1 MIVINKYDHNT
12 KWSCRK
18 KQCQW
23 FSVVNFVSLVCMH
36 RLSSSST
43 ISIPPFLLI
52 ASQNHREPLKTIE
65 QQSQPEHEELE
76 WYLSE
81 PIAQENED
89 PLDFWTTNQSKH
101 PCLAPV
107 AFDMLVIPTS
117 SATVERVFS
126 TAGIVTS
133 GRRNHLQDKN
143 LEGEVLIKK
152 NRNYVLTTGMDHLTN
167 VYCTKYHFY
176 HLYCLYTQLYKHG
189 LLSLLQQE

>member
-12 KWSCRK
+12 KWTCRK

-52 ASQNHREPLKTIE
+52 ASQKPPRTTQNNWAAVSAWAWRAWVIFK
-65 QQSQPEHEELE
+65 
-76 WYLSE
+76 
-81 PIAQENED
+81 
-89 PLDFWTTNQSKH
+89 WTNCTRNQSKY